1 MTGSAHAPEAA
12 AADALASVGAV
23 SGEVLELKP
32 RADLYEDEALLSI
45 QGRALAYLRAG
56 VAVHLRGP
64 AGAGK
69 TTLALQIA
77 ARLSR
82 PAVLVTGDGW
92 FTAQDLIGGQ
102 SGVRVRQVRDRYI
115 HTVQKTET
123 ETTAMWED
131 SVLTHAVAK
140 GYTLVYD
147 EFTRSPPAANNPL
160 LSALEERI
168 LVFAGPGRGERYVR
182 AHPEFRAIFTSN
194 PEDYAGVQAPQDA
207 LIDRMITFD
216 LAEHGV
222 ETEAGIVA
230 RRSGLSVEQAMPIVR
245 LVRAIRAEP
254 TVGAQPPSMRAAIM
268 IARIVASEA
277 LAPSAADDR
286 FVQLCFDV
294 LESRAPRFDQ
304 LEARRA
310 FFDALRLVIL
320 RTCPPLSARGGEP
333 AEKAA

>member
-1 MTGSAHAPEAA
+1 MTGNAGAPEASGL
-12 AADALASVGAV
+12 DLFNVGAIA
-23 SGEVLELKP
+23 GEVLDLKP
-32 RADLYEDEALLSI
+32 RSDLYEDEALLSI
-45 QGRALAYLRAG
+45 QSRALAYLRAG

-64 AGAGK
+64 AGTGK

-77 ARLSR
+77 AKLDR

-92 FTAQDLIGGQ
+92 FTAQDLVGGQ
-102 SGVRVRQVRDRYI
+102 AGVRVRHVRDRFI

-123 ETTAMWED
+123 ETTALWED
-131 SVLTHAVAK
+131 SVLTHAVSR

-168 LVFAGPGRGERYVR
+168 LVFTGAARGERYVR

-207 LIDRMITFD
+207 LVDRMITFD
-216 LAEHGV
+216 LTEH
-222 ETEAGIVA
+222 ELQTEAGIVA
-230 RRSGLSVEQAMPIVR
+230 RRSGLGPEGALPIVR

-254 TVGAQPPSMRAAIM
+254 SVGAQPPSMRSAIM
-268 IARIVASEA
+268 IARIVASEG
-277 LAPSAADDR
+277 LVPSAADER

-294 LESRAPRFDQ
+294 LESRAPRADRV
-304 LEARRA
+304 EARRA
-310 FFDALRLVIL
+310 YFEALRLVIL
-320 RTCPPLSARGGEP
+320 RACPPAGLRAS